1 MHYIRVEELSVN
13 ETSTAT
19 LSPIREEDAEIS
31 IPIVEVLAGIES
43 GAEVR
48 MAAFLFRNM
57 SGLLPERVDYD
68 DRSGTKINLWES
80 TYN

>member
-1 MHYIRVEELSVN
+1 MHYILVEELSVN

-31 IPIVEVLAGIES
+31 IPIREVLAGIES

-80 TYN
+80 TCN

>member
-1 MHYIRVEELSVN
+1 MFRVEELSAN
-13 ETSTAT
+13 ETGTAT
-19 LSPIREEDAEIS
+19 LSPIQEEDAEVS
-31 IPIVEVLAGIES
+31 IPIRKVLAGIES

-68 DRSGTKINLWES
+68 DR
-80 TYN
+80 